1 MAGQKHQTNDL
12 GGDKHTKNLPELR
25 VISGEVV
32 PTLRIGPLSQQRF
45 IRKELGKVY
54 RQVRRGEIPADE
66 GSKMTYML
74 SNLSKILAAE
84 ELENR
89 IDTLEKALEQHHDD
103 RR

>member
-1 MAGQKHQTNDL
+1 M
-12 GGDKHTKNLPELR
+12 
-25 VISGEVV
+25 
-32 PTLRIGPLSQQRF
+32 
-45 IRKELGKVY
+45 Y